1 MNNPLQFRKDIQG
14 LRALAVIVVIIFHLG
29 FLPNGYLGVDIFFVI
44 SGFLIIGIMNKDF
57 INDTYSIKDFYI
69 RRFRRII
76 PLVLITGVVAL
87 SLGSYFMLPDDLE
100 NLSQSIIATNLFS
113 NNVLQF
119 LTSRNYWDVMND
131 YKPLM
136 HTWSLGVEEQF
147 YIVIPFLFLFSSR
160 RNNQIFPIILIATIA
175 SAVTYI
181 FYKDEAVKFYMLPMR
196 FFEIS
201 IGGLAA
207 LRAREIKGNAYV
219 SSLALLTLLVFLLFD
234 WNLPAELKTVVT
246 VVATLLLIIYNEA
259 SFKINRFLENPIA
272 VYIGTISFS
281 LYMWHQVILAFF
293 RYSVSQDFTLY
304 SSLLLGVIMLVVAIL
319 SYHFVEDYFR
329 KPYNISTKK
338 LLAICAFMFVGLNV
352 ASFYIYLKA
361 GVIRDIPELEISV
374 GHVERGMHAKY
385 NSRIRELT
393 QDFTPSNKVNVL
405 LIGNSFARDW
415 GNVLLESEFRD
426 QIQISY
432 SELPFET
439 KNLQNKLDMA
449 DIIFFS
455 PYYKAEYIPVSKK
468 FRIDEKK
475 IWIVGTKNFGPNNGL
490 LYNQKRNQNNCD
502 LRAYVSDYALNENK
516 ELKEEWGK
524 RYIDLLS
531 YVIDTTNKVPVF
543 TNDCE
548 FISQDTRHFTRSG
561 AAFFAMKINL
571 SQYLGIPEIKP
582 RNLHAVAR

>member
-1 MNNPLQFRKDIQG
+1 MNNPMQFRKDIQG

-29 FLPNGYLGVDIFFVI
+29 FLPNGYLGVDVFFVI
-44 SGFLIIGIMNKDF
+44 SGFLIIGIINKDF
-57 INDTYSIKDFYI
+57 INDTYSIKDFYV

-76 PLVLITGVVAL
+76 PLVLITGLVAL
-87 SLGSYFMLPDDLE
+87 TLGTYFMLPDDLE
-100 NLSQSIIATNLFS
+100 NLSQSIIATNFFS
-113 NNVLQF
+113 NNVLQ
-119 LTSRNYWDVMND
+119 LITTRNYWDVMNE

-160 RNNQIFPIILIATIA
+160 KNNKIFAIILVATII
-175 SAVTYI
+175 SALAYI
-181 FYKDEAVKFYMLPMR
+181 FYGDEPVKFYMLPMR

-207 LRAREIKGNAYV
+207 LKVRGIKSNGYISN
-219 SSLALLTLLVFLLFD
+219 LALLTLMIFLLVD
-234 WNLPAELKTVVT
+234 SGLPGELETIITVIAT
-246 VVATLLLIIYNEA
+246 VLLIVYNDS
-259 SFKINRFLENPIA
+259 SFKINKFLESNIA

-281 LYMWHQVILAFF
+281 LYMWHQVILAFY
-293 RYSVSQDFTLY
+293 RYSISQDFTLY
-304 SSLLLGVIMLVVAIL
+304 SSLLLGVIMLAVAVV

-329 KPYNISTKK
+329 KSHNISTKK
-338 LLAICAFMFVGLNV
+338 LLAICSFLFICLNT
-352 ASFYIYLKA
+352 ASLYIYLKA
-361 GVIRDIPELEISV
+361 GVIRDIPELEISA

-393 QDFTPSNKVNVL
+393 QDFTTSDKINVL

-415 GNVLLESEFRD
+415 ANVLLESEFSS
-426 QIQISY
+426 QINISY
-432 SELPFET
+432 SEFPFET

-468 FRIDEKK
+468 FKIDEKK

-502 LRAYVSDYALNENK
+502 LRANVSDYALNENQ
-516 ELKEEWGK
+516 ELKEEWGD

-531 YVIDTTNKVPVF
+531 YVMDTTNKVPVF
-543 TNDCE
+543 TQNCE

-561 AAFFAMKINL
+561 AEFFAGKVNL
-571 SQYLGIPEIKP
+571 AQYLNIPKISHA
-582 RNLHAVAR
+582 NLHAAAR